1 MLKTSH
7 LKVADNTLNIIQSKI
22 NWKINRKAYLFGS
35 IAPDFNCVFPTHT
48 IKGTF
53 KRFKHKLYRMENSGS
68 NLVKSF
74 TLGVI
79 THYICDYF
87 CYAHNLSH
95 PNPKHALY
103 ERYMREHIEM
113 HNKLVNL
120 ECEKLEE
127 QWKNIQEHIIESSN
141 NNNNIDNIL
150 ESITNGGFDH
160 IEYIMELVDNMHSE
174 YINNTKNLDAKKWYY
189 SLDKIELDLE
199 YATFMC
205 EKIAMLILNPNEILV
220 VSV

>member
-7 LKVADNTLNIIQSKI
+7 IKVADRTLKTIQSKVD
-22 NWKINRKAYLFGS
+22 WKINRRAYLFGS

-53 KRFKHKLYRMENSGS
+53 NRFKHKLARMDKSES

-95 PNPKHALY
+95 PNPKHAIY

-113 HNKLVNL
+113 HNRLINL
-120 ECEKLEE
+120 NCDNLEE
-127 QWKNIQEHIIESSN
+127 QWRDIQNHIVEQLN
-141 NNNNIDNIL
+141 TQDTVDNIV
-150 ESITNGGFDH
+150 ESITNRGLDH
-160 IEYIMELVDNMHSE
+160 INYIMEIVDNMHRD
-174 YINNTKNLDAKKWYY
+174 YISRTETIDTNRWYN
-189 SLDKIELDLE
+189 SLNKIELDLE

-205 EKIAMLILNPNEILV
+205 EKIAMLILNPNESLV